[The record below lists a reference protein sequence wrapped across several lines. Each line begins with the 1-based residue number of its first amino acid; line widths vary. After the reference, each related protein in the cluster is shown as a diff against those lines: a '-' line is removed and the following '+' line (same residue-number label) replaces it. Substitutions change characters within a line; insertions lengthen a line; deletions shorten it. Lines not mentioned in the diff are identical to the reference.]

1 MTENVFAD
9 ALVPEVDDPQFADL
23 IETFTVPARVPL
35 APEIEMYL
43 ATHITPLW
51 QATED
56 ILGVLDIPPPYWAF
70 AWPGGQ
76 AITRYI
82 LDHPEMVRGKRVL
95 DFACGGGMQAIAC
108 VMAGAADI
116 LANDIDPV
124 AITATRLNAKHNDV
138 EFPTTTE
145 NFVGTSAPEKR
156 WDVIFAGD
164 VCYQQDMAN
173 AVLQWLMAEARLG
186 TRVILAD
193 PGRTY
198 APTHNIDELE
208 TYDVPVDVAVE
219 DTDTKFTRIWQLLP
233 DRENL
238 A

>member
-1 MTENVFAD
+1 MMIDNVFAD
-9 ALVPEVDDPQFADL
+9 ALVPEVDDPRFADL
-23 IETFTVPARVPL
+23 IDVYTVPARVPL

-82 LDHPEMVRGKRVL
+82 LDHPELVRGKKVL

-108 VMAGAADI
+108 VMAGADSI

-124 AITATRLNAKHNDV
+124 AITATRLNATRNDV
-138 EFPTTTE
+138 EFDTTTE
-145 NFVGTSAPEKR
+145 NFVGTQSTTRR

-164 VCYQQDMAN
+164 VCYQQDMAD
-173 AVLQWLMAEARLG
+173 AVLQWLMNEARLG
-186 TRVILAD
+186 ARVILAD

-208 TYDVPVDVAVE
+208 TYDVPVDIAVE
-219 DTDTKFTRIWQLLP
+219 DTDIKSTRVWQLLP
-233 DRENL
+233 DRSR
-238 A
+238 

>member
-1 MTENVFAD
+1 MENIFAD
-9 ALVPEVDDPQFADL
+9 ALVPQVDDPQFADL
-23 IETFTVPARVPL
+23 IATFTVPARVPL
-35 APEIEMYL
+35 TPEIEMYL

-82 LDHPEMVRGKRVL
+82 LDNPDLVRGKKVL

-108 VMAGAADI
+108 VMMGAAEVT
-116 LANDIDPV
+116 ANDIDPV
-124 AITATRLNAKHNDV
+124 AITATRLNAARNNV
-138 EFPTTTE
+138 SFTTVTD
-145 NFVGTSAPEKR
+145 NLVGKNGPEKR

-164 VCYQQDMAN
+164 VCYQQDMAD
-173 AVLQWLMAEARLG
+173 AVLQWLMGEALLG

-198 APTHNIDELE
+198 APTRNIDELE

-219 DTDTKFTRIWQLLP
+219 DADTKFTRVWQLLP
-233 DRENL
+233 DRNR
-238 A
+238 

>member
-1 MTENVFAD
+1 MMIENVFAD
-9 ALVPEVDDPQFADL
+9 ALVPEVDDPRFADL
-23 IETFTVPARVPL
+23 IDVYTVPARVPL

-82 LDHPEMVRGKRVL
+82 LDHPELVRGKKVL

-108 VMAGAADI
+108 VMAGADSI

-124 AITATRLNAKHNDV
+124 AITATRLNATRNDV
-138 EFPTTTE
+138 EFDTTTE
-145 NFVGTSAPEKR
+145 NFVGTQSTTRR

-164 VCYQQDMAN
+164 VCYQQDMAD
-173 AVLQWLMAEARLG
+173 AVLQWLMNEARLG
-186 TRVILAD
+186 ARVILAD

-198 APTHNIDELE
+198 APTQNIDELE
-208 TYDVPVDVAVE
+208 TYDVPVDIAVE
-219 DTDTKFTRIWQLLP
+219 DTDIKSTRVWQLLP
-233 DRENL
+233 DRSR
-238 A
+238 

>member
-1 MTENVFAD
+1 MMIENVFAD
-9 ALVPEVDDPQFADL
+9 ALVPEVDDPRFADL
-23 IETFTVPARVPL
+23 IDVYTVPARVPL

-82 LDHPEMVRGKRVL
+82 LDHPELVRGKKVL

-108 VMAGAADI
+108 VMAGADSI

-124 AITATRLNAKHNDV
+124 AITATRLNATRNDV
-138 EFPTTTE
+138 EFDTTTE
-145 NFVGTSAPEKR
+145 NFVGTQSTTRR

-164 VCYQQDMAN
+164 VCYQQDMAD
-173 AVLQWLMAEARLG
+173 AVLQWLMNEARLG
-186 TRVILAD
+186 ARVILAD

-208 TYDVPVDVAVE
+208 TYDVPVDIAVE
-219 DTDTKFTRIWQLLP
+219 DTDIKSTRVWQLLP
-233 DRENL
+233 DRSR
-238 A
+238 

>member
-1 MTENVFAD
+1 MNDNVFAD
-9 ALVPEVDDPQFADL
+9 TFAPAIDDPCFTDL
-23 IETFTVPARVPL
+23 IDVFTIPARVPL
-35 APEIEMYL
+35 APEIDMYL

-56 ILGVLDIPPPYWAF
+56 MLGVMDIPPPYWAF

-82 LDHPEMVRGKRVL
+82 LDHPELVRGKNVL

-108 VMAGAADI
+108 VMAGAGHVT
-116 LANDIDPV
+116 ANDIDPV
-124 AITATRLNAKHNDV
+124 AIAATRLNATRNKVAFD
-138 EFPTTTE
+138 TLTDDL
-145 NFVGTSAPEKR
+145 VGTTGTTRR

-164 VCYQQDMAN
+164 VCYQQTMAN
-173 AVLQWLMAEARLG
+173 AILTWLMDEARLG
-186 TRVILAD
+186 TTVILAD

-198 APTHNIDELE
+198 APTRNIDELE
-208 TYDVPVDVAVE
+208 TYDVPVDIAVE
-219 DTDTKFTRIWQLLP
+219 DVDTKFTRVWQLLP
-233 DRENL
+233 DRD

>member
-1 MTENVFAD
+1 M
-9 ALVPEVDDPQFADL
+9 VPDVDDPQFADL

-35 APEIEMYL
+35 APEIEMHL

-56 ILGVLDIPPPYWAF
+56 MLGVLDIPPPYWAF

-108 VMAGAADI
+108 VMAEAGEI

-124 AITATRLNAKHNDV
+124 AITATRLNAKHNGV
-138 EFPTTTE
+138 AFPTTTD
-145 NFVGTSAPEKR
+145 NLVGTSAPGCDFCRGRLLSAGHGKR
-156 WDVIFAGD
+156 RSAMADGGSPPWHAGYS
-164 VCYQQDMAN
+164 C
-173 AVLQWLMAEARLG
+173 RS
-186 TRVILAD
+186 R
-193 PGRTY
+193 
-198 APTHNIDELE
+198 
-208 TYDVPVDVAVE
+208 
-219 DTDTKFTRIWQLLP
+219 P
-233 DRENL
+233 DLCPNP
-238 A
+238 